1 MLKKKRLS
9 KARESMTL
17 PDERYRAIKNTM
29 EFLIRLSAGEYP
41 RVPRGVREEARSLLR
56 HYPGTF
62 DLDQIEQAAPHVL
75 QKRMDPLYK
84 MIKQHEMADS
94 VTEDYRAAGMIRDD

>member
-1 MLKKKRLS
+1 
-9 KARESMTL
+9 MTL

-62 DLDQIEQAAPHVL
+62 DLDQIEQVAPHVI
-75 QKRMDPLYK
+75 QQRMDPLYK

-94 VTEDYRAAGMIRDD
+94 VTEDYRAAGMIKDD

>member
-1 MLKKKRLS
+1 MLKKKRLVES
-9 KARESMTL
+9 RESMTL
-17 PDERYRAIKNTM
+17 PDERYRAVKNTM

-62 DLDQIEQAAPHVL
+62 DLDQIERAAPHVL
-75 QKRMDPLYK
+75 QQRMEPLHK
-84 MIKQHEMADS
+84 MVLQYSNEDLRSAADDHEGSTLD
-94 VTEDYRAAGMIRDD
+94 

>member
-17 PDERYRAIKNTM
+17 PDERYSAIKNTM

-41 RVPRGVREEARSLLR
+41 RVPRGVQEEARSLLR

-62 DLDQIEQAAPHVL
+62 DLDALERAAPEII
-75 QKRMDPLYK
+75 QQRMEPLHR
-84 MIKQHEMADS
+84 MIAAY
-94 VTEDYRAAGMIRDD
+94 EDLTPEHDRGDGGSN

>member
-1 MLKKKRLS
+1 
-9 KARESMTL
+9 MTL
-17 PDERYRAIKNTM
+17 PDERYRAVKNTM

-62 DLDQIEQAAPHVL
+62 DLDQIERAAPHVL
-75 QKRMDPLYK
+75 QQRMDPLYK
-84 MIKQHEMADS
+84 MVLKHETQDRI
-94 VTEDYRAAGMIRDD
+94 TEDYRAAGLIDDHEGSTLD

>member
-1 MLKKKRLS
+1 
-9 KARESMTL
+9 MTL
-17 PDERYRAIKNTM
+17 PDERYRAVKNTM

-62 DLDQIEQAAPHVL
+62 DLDQLERAAPHVL
-75 QKRMDPLYK
+75 QQRMEPLHRMVVSYEA
-84 MIKQHEMADS
+84 QTPEHEGGNS
-94 VTEDYRAAGMIRDD
+94 SN

>member
-1 MLKKKRLS
+1 
-9 KARESMTL
+9 MTL
-17 PDERYRAIKNTM
+17 PDERYRAVKNTM

-62 DLDQIEQAAPHVL
+62 DLDQIERAAPHVL
-75 QKRMDPLYK
+75 QQRMEPLHK
-84 MIKQHEMADS
+84 MVLQYSNEDLRSAADDHEGSTLD
-94 VTEDYRAAGMIRDD
+94 